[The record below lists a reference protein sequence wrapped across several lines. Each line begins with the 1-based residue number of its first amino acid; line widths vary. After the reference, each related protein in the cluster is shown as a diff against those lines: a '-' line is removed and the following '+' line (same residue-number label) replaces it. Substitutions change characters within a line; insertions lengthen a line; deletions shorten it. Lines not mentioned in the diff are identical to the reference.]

1 MRYKIDVLKDSPL
14 MLDEERKLIQIFIFT
29 LPCGT
34 SKGFTKALT
43 ACSALKVLHIQLKI
57 GIKKRKNSAPY
68 FCFA

>member
-1 MRYKIDVLKDSPL
+1 

-34 SKGFTKALT
+34 SKGFTKTLM

-57 GIKKRKNSAPY
+57 KSQEREK
-68 FCFA
+68 